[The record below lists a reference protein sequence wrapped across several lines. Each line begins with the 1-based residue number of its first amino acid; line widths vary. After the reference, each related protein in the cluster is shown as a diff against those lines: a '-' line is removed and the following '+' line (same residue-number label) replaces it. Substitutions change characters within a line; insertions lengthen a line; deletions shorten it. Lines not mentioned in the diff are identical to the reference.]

1 MPGST
6 ASNFQYKRNMEKILV
21 QKNYDSPTQLFVALM
36 ITVPNAA
43 GANGQEVTGTGYQR
57 KPIPCDTTNWQ
68 ESGTTWSNAKEV
80 VFDVPGAGG
89 WGTVTGACLFD
100 QATGGNM
107 IYYATL
113 TTSKT
118 ISAGDG
124 APRILANQ
132 LQINRATC
140 P

>member
-6 ASNFQYKRNMEKILV
+6 ASNFQYKRNMEKILT
-21 QKNYDSPTQLFVALM
+21 QKDYQSPTQLFVALM

-43 GANGQEVTGTGYQR
+43 GANGQEVNGGGYQR
-57 KPIPCDTTNWQ
+57 KAIPCDVDNWQ
-68 ESGTTWSNAKEV
+68 ESGTTWSNKKEV
-80 VFDVPGAGG
+80 VFDVPSAN

-100 QATGGNM
+100 AATGGNM

-118 ISAGDG
+118 ISNGDG